1 MKSLKEVSA
10 IFLILEYEKVQ
21 KKKVQKKKKKK
32 KRKKNPRKKQW
43 NIK

>member
-21 KKKVQKKKKKK
+21 KKKVKKKKEEESKK
-32 KRKKNPRKKQW
+32 KTMEYKLKW
-43 NIK
+43 